1 MAERI
6 GRLGE
11 ATRRVLRAAAC
22 IGNRFDL
29 ATLAVAA
36 GRDAAAAAR
45 DLWPALEQGLVLSEE
60 RSYGLAPDL
69 TDGRAAEER
78 RFRFLHDR
86 VQQAAYAL
94 IPDAAKPQAHLAV
107 GRLLLVRGEPA
118 DRPGWLFDVVRHLNT
133 GAALVT

>member
-36 GRDAAAAAR
+36 GSDAAAAAR

-107 GRLLLVRGEPA
+107 GRLLLARGEEA
-118 DRPGWLFDVVRHLNT
+118 GGGAQWLFDVVHH
-133 GAALVT
+133 